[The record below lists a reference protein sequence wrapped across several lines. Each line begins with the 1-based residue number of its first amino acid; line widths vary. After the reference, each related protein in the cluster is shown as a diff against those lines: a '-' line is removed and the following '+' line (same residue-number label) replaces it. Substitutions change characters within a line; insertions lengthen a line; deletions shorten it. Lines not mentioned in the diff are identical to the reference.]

1 MGVREP
7 LRQDRI
13 DSAGAGGALG
23 RRSFLAGSLAGL
35 AAAALAPNFLAP
47 RPLAA
52 AEPAADTSLR
62 ARTEAT
68 RLLPLSELTAETRRK
83 LLAVVER
90 PTIFRRLPHK
100 SFDCDPELYLF
111 LIRNPEVVVNI
122 WEIMGI
128 SHMTAERLAPYQ
140 WKGDDGTGTECDLE
154 LVYGTDELHILY
166 GDGFYSGPL
175 LKRKIMGRCVL
186 ILNSGFSQAG
196 DHRWQIGNRLDVFLQ
211 LDDTGADLVARTISP
226 WVGKVAD
233 SNFAESCKFASRLS
247 LTAEQNAAGM
257 QRLADKLTKV
267 EPEVREQ
274 FARISAGIEQ
284 RAATRTLAAGQAR
297 QRG

>member
-1 MGVREP
+1 MGVWAA
-7 LRQDRI
+7 LRQHRA
-13 DSAGAGGALG
+13 DSTEAGGILA
-23 RRSFLAGSLAGL
+23 RRSFLSGCLAGL
-35 AAAALAPNFLAP
+35 ASATLPVATLQS
-47 RPLAA
+47 
-52 AEPAADTSLR
+52 AEPQADTSAR
-62 ARTEAT
+62 AKAEAA

-100 SFDCDPELYLF
+100 AFACDPELYLF

-122 WEIMGI
+122 WEIMGV
-128 SHMTAERLAPYQ
+128 SNMTAQRVAPYQ

-154 LVYGTDELHILY
+154 LVYGTDELHVMY

-175 LKRKIMGRCVL
+175 LKKKILGRCVL
-186 ILNSGFSQAG
+186 ILNSGFNQAG
-196 DHRWQIGNRLDVFLQ
+196 DRRWQVGSRLDVFLQ

-233 SNFAESCKFASRLS
+233 SNFSESCKFASRLS
-247 LTAEQNAAGM
+247 LTAEQNSAGM

-284 RAATRTLAAGQAR
+284 RAATRLASGTVGP
-297 QRG
+297 RG

>member
-1 MGVREP
+1 MGVWAT
-7 LRQDRI
+7 LRRDHI
-13 DSAGAGGALG
+13 DSASAERSWK
-23 RRSFLAGSLAGL
+23 RRSFLGASFAAL
-35 AAAALAPNFLAP
+35 AAAAL
-47 RPLAA
+47 PLRESIAA
-52 AEPAADTSLR
+52 DQQSADTSAK
-62 ARTEAT
+62 ARTEAA

-83 LLAVVER
+83 LLGVVER

-111 LIRNPEVVVNI
+111 LIRNPEVVVNM
-122 WEIMGI
+122 WEIMGV
-128 SHMTAERLAPYQ
+128 SNMTAQRVAPYQ
-140 WKGDDGTGTECDLE
+140 WKGDDGTGTQCDLE

-175 LKRKIMGRCVL
+175 LKRKILGRCVL

-196 DHRWQIGNRLDVFLQ
+196 DRRWQVGNRLDVFLQ

-247 LTAEQNAAGM
+247 LTAEQNPGGM

-267 EPEVREQ
+267 DAPVRDE
-274 FARISAGIEQ
+274 FSRISAGIEQ
-284 RAATRTLAAGQAR
+284 RAATRLVSGQVR
-297 QRG
+297 PRG

>member
-1 MGVREP
+1 MGVRRTLRDDRTDWP
-7 LRQDRI
+7 L
-13 DSAGAGGALG
+13 AGSRLA
-23 RRSFLAGSLAGL
+23 RRSFLTRSLAGL
-35 AAAALAPNFLAP
+35 AAAV
-47 RPLAA
+47 LAA
-52 AEPAADTSLR
+52 DFRMPRSLVAAEQAADTSLK

-90 PTIFRRLPHK
+90 PTIFRRLPLK
-100 SFDCDPELYLF
+100 SFDCDPQLYLF
-111 LIRNPEVVVNI
+111 LIRNPEVVVNM
-122 WEIMGI
+122 WEIMGV
-128 SHMTAERLAPYQ
+128 SNMTAQRLGPYQ
-140 WKGDDGTGTECDLE
+140 WKGDDGTGTECDIE
-154 LVYGTDELHILY
+154 LVYGTDELHIMY

-175 LKRKIMGRCVL
+175 LKRKILGRCVL
-186 ILNSGFSQAG
+186 ILNSGFSQGG
-196 DHRWQIGNRLDVFLQ
+196 DHRWQVGNRLDVFLQ

-284 RAATRTLAAGQAR
+284 RAATRLAAGQGGT
-297 QRG
+297 RG